1 MSTLN
6 ALQMMKLKAKN
17 MMELEYDN
25 MMIPHWTHYLSPY
38 DVEELRKIATSKRLS
53 GNMSEKLNRIKN
65 IMYSRGFIRLA
76 GGTNRIV
83 FRYLEDPRFV
93 AKVAIDSV
101 GMSDN
106 PAEFDNQWFIRPYC
120 SKMFYVTD
128 CGTVGFAE
136 RVLPITS
143 KEEFKT
149 AADDIFD
156 ILYTKIIGKYIIE
169 DVGTSYFMN
178 FGVRAGFGPVL
189 LDYPYV
195 YELDGATIIC
205 RNQLADG
212 VYCGG
217 EIDYDDGLN
226 NLVCK
231 KCGRKYLARE
241 MKKNQEFNK
250 IVISKGGN
258 IPMNVKIKRGDKVI
272 VQSNSCDFI
281 INPNN
286 QRKKIEDS
294 MKNSTLKVNLRKN
307 GEIYNPATKQEDNTP
322 RVSYFGSDAKETMN
336 NIMAQ
341 IKQNTQEEQEK
352 KSVDNADNQETA
364 KAVYRLKDDPFVAE
378 EVSKIEED
386 IGETQYK
393 SEDPQDVVSEAEEK
407 IEVKEETEESTD
419 PVTIKVP
426 DKIQI
431 DDKGRRIIGRTP
443 RFIPDEVESE
453 Y

>member
-1 MSTLN
+1 
-6 ALQMMKLKAKN
+6 
-17 MMELEYDN
+17 
-25 MMIPHWTHYLSPY
+25 
-38 DVEELRKIATSKRLS
+38 
-53 GNMSEKLNRIKN
+53 
-65 IMYSRGFIRLA
+65 MYARGFVRLA

-120 SKMFYVTD
+120 TKMFYVTD

-169 DVGTSYFMN
+169 DVGTTYFMN

-205 RNQLADG
+205 RNQLSEG

-250 IVISKGGN
+250 IVISKGGT

-272 VQSNSCDFI
+272 AQSNSCDFI
-281 INPNN
+281 INPNT
-286 QRKKIEDS
+286 QRKKLEDS

-307 GEIYNPATKQEDNTP
+307 GKIYNPASKQEDNIP
-322 RVSYFGSDAKETMN
+322 RVSYFGSDAKETMS

-341 IKQNTQEEQEK
+341 IKQNTQEEQAK
-352 KSVDNADNQETA
+352 KPEAVQVEEPKVEIPVVEEV
-364 KAVYRLKDDPFVAE
+364 KAVE
-378 EVSKIEED
+378 EAK
-386 IGETQYK
+386 
-393 SEDPQDVVSEAEEK
+393 EK
-407 IEVKEETEESTD
+407 TPIPEETVVNEEPEESAD

-426 DKIQI
+426 DKVQV